1 MKKLYFIRHGLSE
14 ANKAGRWSGQSE
26 TPLSEEGKEQA
37 RLAGE
42 KARDLDIDL
51 IVSSPLSRARET
63 AEIVAKE
70 IGYPVSKIKISELLK
85 ERSWGDLEGTPHGSI
100 EPNTELDQIPNIETS
115 EQLIRRGAQ
124 ALGYLEGLPAEHILV
139 VSHGTIGRAIRHH
152 IFEDIPFINKTG
164 VPGVTLPNGEVI
176 QWV

>member
-14 ANKAGRWSGQSE
+14 ANKAGIWSGQSE
-26 TPLSEEGKEQA
+26 TPLSAEGREQA
-37 RLAGE
+37 RQAGK
-42 KARDLDIDL
+42 KAQGLDIDL
-51 IVSSPLSRARET
+51 IVSSPLGRARET

-70 IGYPVSKIKISELLK
+70 IGYPAERIMFSDLLK
-85 ERSWGDLEGTPHGSI
+85 ERSWGDLEGTEHSSVGADV
-100 EPNTELDQIPNIETS
+100 ELDKIPNIETG
-115 EQLIRRGAQ
+115 EQLLRRASQ

-152 IFEDIPFINKTG
+152 IIEDMPFINKTG

-176 QWV
+176 QWI